1 MGDHILPYRNSE
13 LGILILY
20 YLITGK
26 DQGKMKI
33 PQSSFSKIKN
43 EFDITK
49 NENNNKIITK
59 TLDLFNNKEI
69 RILSAK
75 ISNPIDLNLLVYFM
89 MDMIP
94 ELIVNHQKK

>member
-33 PQSSFSKIKN
+33 PQSSFSKIKH

-49 NENNNKIITK
+49 NENTK